1 MKKRM
6 KMLMTLFL
14 SASMA
19 LTPITVMADDG
30 QAQTQNTYE
39 ASVQET
45 EVNTSSF
52 GAETNEPET
61 GTYVQKEEASDNQT
75 PSVGTEEE
83 TPASG
88 GSSDSDEGQ
97 GTSGSG
103 EPEEISTGVQS
114 QNTENTDSNTDSNSE
129 GIEHVKELIAALP
142 DIKDVTAKNETQ
154 IKAAENAYNALSD
167 ADKATLDDQKNTP
180 AGKEQSYG
188 RVLESALWGL
198 EVLKK
203 VDNSTTLPQG
213 KYSASTTPALTS
225 SSSKGKSSSSRIR
238 TWTVTEVTV
247 DGQGKAVAT
256 IQVDSGTYTTLRTN
270 GETYQGT
277 VSGAGKHKV
286 TTFQNVPIDLNST
299 FYIAAYSSTMGTE
312 IGYSVTTEIDE
323 SAATALTIT
332 NKTGMFKAV
341 NARLEKQGDQTYLVM
356 DLSGS
361 GYHELYKG
369 TYEEAVSNGDGS
381 KDKGNDSWV
390 HGYQNSEGR
399 WEFSIPLT
407 GEELNGTDI
416 PLVAVSNTYYSKYQ
430 KGENEL
436 KRAFYPR
443 KIQVNESAKTL
454 VTGDFTG
461 ETSLTVTLADGIM
474 MKKPDAKLETVGG
487 PNSNGYSETLK
498 LIMQNGSYDRLYIG
512 SKEDA
517 AKAEAKGE
525 TTYLD
530 DANTFTVAVREGSFG
545 GNIATDY
552 LEQPVVVSFR
562 GTSSG
567 KWVERKVTISK
578 TAKTLRIDPVT
589 EQIKFRAVD
598 EEGNTVEGASFTVKR
613 KDTQINPDS
622 DSAYTLV
629 KDTAYTVEASADG
642 YETLTFTYTPDGTE
656 TEHTVTLKK
665 DESAAA
671 ALTITNKTGMFKAV
685 NARLEKQGDQTY
697 LVMDLSGSG
706 YHELY
711 KGTYEEAV
719 SNGDG
724 SKDKGNDSWVHG
736 YQNSEGRWEFSIPL
750 TGEELNG
757 TDIPLVAVSNTYYS
771 KYQKGENELKRAF
784 YPRKIQVNESAKTL
798 VTGDFTGE
806 TSLTVTL
813 ADGIMMKKPDA
824 KLETVGGPNSNGYS
838 ETLKLIMQNG
848 SYDRLYIG
856 SKEDAAKAEA
866 KGETTYLDDANTF
879 TVAVREGS
887 FGGNIATDYLEQPV
901 VVSFRGT
908 SSGKWVERKVTISK
922 TAKTLRIDPVTE
934 QIKFR
939 AVDEEGNTVE
949 GASFTVKRKNTQINP
964 DSDSTYTLVKDTA
977 YTVEAGADGFEA
989 QTFNY
994 TPDGT
999 ETEHTVTLKKEKK
1012 EELKTVGLSYSAHVQ
1027 NIGWQANVTEGT
1039 EAGTVGK
1046 SLQME
1051 AIKLSTTG
1059 DADVQVEYRSHIQNS
1074 GWENGWTKEGQIS
1087 GTTGKKLRME
1097 AVQIRLT
1104 GSDADKYDIW
1114 YQAHVQNYGWLGW
1127 AKNGASAGTT
1137 GKGLRMEAIR
1147 VRILPKGSAA
1157 PGSTDGSYVEP
1168 LVCYQT
1174 HVQNK
1179 GWMTSASDGEIAGTT
1194 GKKLRMEAVKLTL
1207 NLPQSE
1213 GGIAYQS
1220 HLQNTGWE
1228 QSWKANGQISGT
1240 TGQKRRLEAVR
1251 IKLTGN
1257 IAEKYDIYYRVHV
1270 QNKGWT
1276 GWAKNGEDCGS
1287 TGLSLRGEALE
1298 TVLVLKGAP
1307 APGSTAN
1314 TCWK

>member
-45 EVNTSSF
+45 EVNTSLF

-75 PSVGTEEE
+75 PSVGTEEK

-213 KYSASTTPALTS
+213 TYSASTTPALTS

-277 VSGAGKHKV
+277 ASGTGKNTV

-332 NKTGMFKAV
+332 NNTGMFKAET
-341 NARLEKQGDQTYLVM
+341 ARLEKQGDQTFLVM

-390 HGYQNSEGR
+390 HGYTNSEGR

-443 KIQVNESAKTL
+443 KIQVDENAKTL
-454 VTGDFTG
+454 VTGDFTS
-461 ETSLTVTLADGIM
+461 EASLAVTLADGIM

-498 LIMQNGSYDRLYIG
+498 LIMQNDSYDRLYIG

-525 TTYLD
+525 TT
-530 DANTFTVAVREGSFG
+530 R
-545 GNIATDY
+545 
-552 LEQPVVVSFR
+552 
-562 GTSSG
+562 
-567 KWVERKVTISK
+567 
-578 TAKTLRIDPVT
+578 
-589 EQIKFRAVD
+589 
-598 EEGNTVEGASFTVKR
+598 
-613 KDTQINPDS
+613 
-622 DSAYTLV
+622 
-629 KDTAYTVEASADG
+629 
-642 YETLTFTYTPDGTE
+642 
-656 TEHTVTLKK
+656 
-665 DESAAA
+665 
-671 ALTITNKTGMFKAV
+671 
-685 NARLEKQGDQTY
+685 
-697 LVMDLSGSG
+697 
-706 YHELY
+706 
-711 KGTYEEAV
+711 
-719 SNGDG
+719 
-724 SKDKGNDSWVHG
+724 
-736 YQNSEGRWEFSIPL
+736 
-750 TGEELNG
+750 
-757 TDIPLVAVSNTYYS
+757 
-771 KYQKGENELKRAF
+771 
-784 YPRKIQVNESAKTL
+784 
-798 VTGDFTGE
+798 
-806 TSLTVTL
+806 
-813 ADGIMMKKPDA
+813 
-824 KLETVGGPNSNGYS
+824 
-838 ETLKLIMQNG
+838 
-848 SYDRLYIG
+848 
-856 SKEDAAKAEA
+856 
-866 KGETTYLDDANTF
+866 LDDANTF

>member
-213 KYSASTTPALTS
+213 TYSASTTPALTS

-299 FYIAAYSSTMGTE
+299 FYIAAYSSTMETE

-332 NKTGMFKAV
+332 NNTGMFKAET
-341 NARLEKQGDQTYLVM
+341 ARLEKQGDQTFLVM

-390 HGYQNSEGR
+390 HGYTNSEGR

-474 MKKPDAKLETVGG
+474 MKKPDAKLETYGG
-487 PNSNGYSETLK
+487 PNSNGYGETLK

-517 AKAEAKGE
+517 AEAETKGE
-525 TTYLD
+525 TTRLD
-530 DANTFTVAVREGSFG
+530 DANTFTVVVREGSFG
-545 GNIATDY
+545 GNITKDY
-552 LEQPVVVSFR
+552 LEQPVIVSFR

-567 KWVERKVTISK
+567 NWVERKVTISK
-578 TAKTLRIDPVT
+578 TAKTLKIDPVT

-629 KDTAYTVEASADG
+629 KDTAYTVEAGADG
-642 YETLTFTYTPDGTE
+642 YETQTFTYTPDGTE

-784 YPRKIQVNESAKTL
+784 YPRKIQVDENAKTL
-798 VTGDFTGE
+798 VTGDFTSE
-806 TSLTVTL
+806 ASLAVTL

-838 ETLKLIMQNG
+838 ETLKLIMQND

-887 FGGNIATDYLEQPV
+887 FGGNIATDYLEKPV
-901 VVSFRGT
+901 IVSFRGT

>member
-213 KYSASTTPALTS
+213 TYSASTTPALTS

-332 NKTGMFKAV
+332 NNTGMFKAV

-390 HGYQNSEGR
+390 HGYTNSEGR

-525 TTYLD
+525 TTRLD

-578 TAKTLRIDPVT
+578 TAKTLKIDPVT

-665 DESAAA
+665 DESAAT
-671 ALTITNKTGMFKAV
+671 ALTITNNTGMFKAV

-736 YQNSEGRWEFSIPL
+736 YTNSEGRWEFSIPL

-866 KGETTYLDDANTF
+866 KGETTRLDDANTF

-922 TAKTLRIDPVTE
+922 TAKTLKIDPVTE

>member
-213 KYSASTTPALTS
+213 TYSASTTPALTS

-299 FYIAAYSSTMGTE
+299 FYIAAYSSTMETE

-332 NKTGMFKAV
+332 NNTGMFKAV

-390 HGYQNSEGR
+390 HGYTNSEGR

-443 KIQVNESAKTL
+443 KIQVDENAKTL
-454 VTGDFTG
+454 VTGDFTS
-461 ETSLTVTLADGIM
+461 EASLAVTLADGIM

-498 LIMQNGSYDRLYIG
+498 LIMQND
-512 SKEDA
+512 
-517 AKAEAKGE
+517 
-525 TTYLD
+525 
-530 DANTFTVAVREGSFG
+530 
-545 GNIATDY
+545 
-552 LEQPVVVSFR
+552 
-562 GTSSG
+562 
-567 KWVERKVTISK
+567 
-578 TAKTLRIDPVT
+578 
-589 EQIKFRAVD
+589 
-598 EEGNTVEGASFTVKR
+598 
-613 KDTQINPDS
+613 
-622 DSAYTLV
+622 
-629 KDTAYTVEASADG
+629 
-642 YETLTFTYTPDGTE
+642 
-656 TEHTVTLKK
+656 
-665 DESAAA
+665 
-671 ALTITNKTGMFKAV
+671 
-685 NARLEKQGDQTY
+685 
-697 LVMDLSGSG
+697 
-706 YHELY
+706 
-711 KGTYEEAV
+711 
-719 SNGDG
+719 
-724 SKDKGNDSWVHG
+724 
-736 YQNSEGRWEFSIPL
+736 
-750 TGEELNG
+750 
-757 TDIPLVAVSNTYYS
+757 
-771 KYQKGENELKRAF
+771 
-784 YPRKIQVNESAKTL
+784 
-798 VTGDFTGE
+798 
-806 TSLTVTL
+806 
-813 ADGIMMKKPDA
+813 
-824 KLETVGGPNSNGYS
+824 
-838 ETLKLIMQNG
+838 